1 MQQHNLK
8 ITHALITSFSV
19 LAAFF
24 TLYTFRTYDDNRL
37 TSWEWVFDTVSVTR
51 LIVPLC
57 LGIAIAYLLSK
68 TYLWATRPAL
78 FLCMLS
84 FAAAV
89 PFWSEPEVIV
99 DAARYFT
106 QAKYLELYGID
117 HFFGEW
123 GRGIAPWTDM
133 PLAPFLYGLIFRYF
147 GETRV
152 LIQLFTTALFSL
164 TVVLT
169 YLIGR
174 DLWDREVGF
183 LGGMLLLGVPYLYT
197 QVPLMLVDVLTMAC
211 FTLAVFTFL
220 KALEKGGAWIPF
232 ASIALFCAFFS
243 KYSTWPM
250 LSLPA
255 IAAIVLMATKHH
267 GVAPSEYLS
276 RLGLVTLIAALPIS
290 ALVLLK
296 HEVFTDQLRLLLAYQ
311 KPGLKRWGESHIST
325 FLFQIHPFITIAAV
339 CSLFVALKR
348 RDPRI
353 IIAGWLLLLVVVL
366 QIRRIRYIIMVFPM
380 LGLMASYGLVVIRN
394 EAVRRFI
401 TLSIVAA
408 SLVVALF
415 GYLPYLRHLS
425 TMNLKNAG
433 AYLNTLEDK
442 DIEVFTL
449 LPHDP
454 VLNPAVNVPL
464 LDLFTKKN
472 IHYHDH
478 ADYSLPA
485 DDLATSALRFTWEYR
500 NPAYY
505 EAQLHNGS
513 AVVIIS
519 DKPDAEFPSEIA
531 QRIKGGRDKKV
542 FDIVD
547 NIYRHQTVVTVYK

>member
-1 MQQHNLK
+1 MV
-8 ITHALITSFSV
+8 ISFSV

-24 TLYTFRTYDDNRL
+24 ILYAFRTYDDNRL
-37 TSWEWVFDTVSVTR
+37 TSWEWVFNTVNVTR
-51 LIVPLC
+51 FIMPLC

-183 LGGMLLLGVPYLYT
+183 LGGMLLLGIPYLYT

-211 FTLAVFTFL
+211 FTLAVFTFI

-243 KYSTWPM
+243 KYSTWPI

-408 SLVVALF
+408 SLVIALF
-415 GYLPYLRHLS
+415 GYLPYLKQLS
-425 TMNLKNAG
+425 YMNLKTAG
-433 AYLNTLEDK
+433 AYLDTLDVAAV
-442 DIEVFTL
+442 EVFT
-449 LPHDP
+449 PPPNDP

-472 IHYHDH
+472 IHYRDH
-478 ADYSLPA
+478 ADYSPPA
-485 DDLATSALRFTWEYR
+485 DELKTSALRFTWEYR
-500 NPAYY
+500 TPCYY
-505 EAQLHNGS
+505 HASSPRSSS
-513 AVVIIS
+513 AVVVIA
-519 DKPDAEFPSEIA
+519 DRLDATLPPSLA
-531 QRIKGGRDKKV
+531 QKIKGLKNKKV